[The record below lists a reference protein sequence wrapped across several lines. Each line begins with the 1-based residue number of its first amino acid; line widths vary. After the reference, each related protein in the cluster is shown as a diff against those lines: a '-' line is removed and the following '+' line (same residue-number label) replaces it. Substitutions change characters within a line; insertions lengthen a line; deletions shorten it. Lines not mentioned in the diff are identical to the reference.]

1 MVRKLLKRAGVCLLS
16 LSMVLTGNVGISGAS
31 TSSRKGAA
39 VETKTGSIVIDGND
53 IKADNVNGLT
63 YKGFGMLSANST
75 NDLLMDYK
83 SQNPEAYA
91 KLMQYLFG
99 GEYPIFT
106 HVKLEMGNDRNNSTG
121 SESATKRT
129 KGEKANVLRNPGWQ
143 LAADAKKINPNLKV
157 SILTWRT
164 PSWVKTDED
173 KYIWYKQ
180 SILDAYEKYG
190 YMVDYINPNTNEEWG
205 GAGDVAY
212 TKKFAK
218 WIAAESTK
226 TIADEK
232 ALALFKKI
240 KLVVSDEANVV
251 SSDVA
256 NKLKDDKEFMNAV
269 DVVGYHYKT
278 ADDENN
284 AMKWLAEEV
293 DKEVWNSEE
302 QATFSNSA
310 FRPSTTD
317 KAPTVE
323 GTGIGGSGSA
333 LEMGNTVIKSFVESR
348 RGHVIYQPAIG
359 SFYEGAQYSF
369 KELVSA
375 RDPWSGW
382 IHYDAG
388 LLILSHISK
397 FAVTGW
403 ENETNTAGI
412 WRGVPSASKASAV
425 QGTSSNAVD
434 GKGGFT
440 GGMEDYKDTLGL
452 GGAWSKGD
460 PVTLIGDYRWTNY
473 AVSIDAFFEN
483 QRENQYA
490 QVGIRQTGRTQN
502 LSNSA
507 GYSFKVNE
515 DGTWVLQRAKLGKT
529 SSKGTELVTGS
540 VDGALVTP
548 GTWFNLK
555 LRGEG
560 NVIKAHIPDLIIWK

>member
-16 LSMVLTGNVGISGAS
+16 LSMVLAGNVGISGAS

-75 NDLLMDYK
+75 SDLLMDYK

-190 YMVDYINPNTNEEWG
+190 YMVDYINPNTNEVWG

-348 RGHVIYQPAIG
+348 RGHVIYQPVIG
-359 SFYEGAQYSF
+359 SYYEGAQYSF

-382 IHYDAG
+382 MHYDAG
-388 LLILSHISK
+388 LLILAHISK

-412 WRGVPSASKASAV
+412 WRGVASASKASAV
-425 QGTSSNAVD
+425 QGTTSNAVD
-434 GKGGFT
+434 GRGGGENYMTLAAPTKDNFST
-440 GGMEDYKDTLGL
+440 VIVNDSEYPMTYTLQTKNMKLKADRKLELWETRAADEGGIICGQQWCIFLC
-452 GGAWSKGD
+452 
-460 PVTLIGDYRWTNY
+460 
-473 AVSIDAFFEN
+473 
-483 QRENQYA
+483 
-490 QVGIRQTGRTQN
+490 
-502 LSNSA
+502 
-507 GYSFKVNE
+507 
-515 DGTWVLQRAKLGKT
+515 GKT
-529 SSKGTELVTGS
+529 KFCSYGYLFRCFRQQRTY
-540 VDGALVTP
+540 
-548 GTWFNLK
+548 
-555 LRGEG
+555 RGNAG
-560 NVIKAHIPDLIIWK
+560 RG